1 MKNIVMRLA
10 GALVHPLSALFL
22 LLVCVAVQA
31 FISGFGAD
39 IFLAISSILCIYGL
53 ASSAV
58 FIRILRRL
66 GRDLGSL
73 SAFRDKGDTKTLSPP
88 QIGSDGVLNGL
99 SRRLGRLAALESA
112 FRGLEGVHERLSKDS
127 GRLEDGVK
135 RMLARI
141 KGRGEEG
148 EALGKSFR
156 AVSESAYKISADT
169 SSSLLKAHAARDAL
183 EKAIVRIRHGIDE
196 SRFLEQ
202 KSSRI
207 GEVVSLIGDVADQTE
222 LLSLNAA
229 IEAARAGEAG
239 EGFTTVAQQ
248 VRKLADRSSRAASE
262 VAELV
267 ESILDSVRRISSDTA
282 ETFPVLAATRNDIQV
297 LCGFLQGVSALAT
310 EAESGAGKFSAYLE
324 SMISHSSAWL
334 RESEDVESLRAVN
347 ELALRELGRII
358 SRARTGAEDFKGEPA
373 LHAESEPRQGVGVD
387 RPRMTPPPIGEE
399 VEELESADE

>member
-39 IFLAISSILCIYGL
+39 IFLAISFILCIYGL

-267 ESILDSVRRISSDTA
+267 ESILDSVRRISS
-282 ETFPVLAATRNDIQV
+282 ERYPGPVWFSPGSVGPRHRSRERRGKILRIPRIHDLPFLRVAA
-297 LCGFLQGVSALAT
+297 
-310 EAESGAGKFSAYLE
+310 
-324 SMISHSSAWL
+324 
-334 RESEDVESLRAVN
+334 
-347 ELALRELGRII
+347 
-358 SRARTGAEDFKGEPA
+358 
-373 LHAESEPRQGVGVD
+373 GVGRCRV
-387 RPRMTPPPIGEE
+387 PPGRERTCTAGARSDHLPG
-399 VEELESADE
+399 ANGCGGF